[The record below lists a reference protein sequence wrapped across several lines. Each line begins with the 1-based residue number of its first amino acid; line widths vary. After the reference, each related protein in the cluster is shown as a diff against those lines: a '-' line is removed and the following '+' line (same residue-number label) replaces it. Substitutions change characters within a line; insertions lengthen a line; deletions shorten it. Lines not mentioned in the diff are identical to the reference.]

1 MLDIY
6 YGIISGVIIMKYYLD
21 EVINDN
27 KNDKTLTIEIIG
39 YNEFIVE
46 YSDIH
51 HIINMQHHLNDVKHC
66 RVDLYYDGYNG
77 IMSILDKKSL
87 KHYHSFGFC
96 LSDKKLILIDNEKI
110 VENLIKQIKA
120 EYYNKH
126 ISLSCFL
133 QYLIVKIIENDGLYL
148 QKYLEK
154 LESIEDQIDLNFN
167 EKISK
172 SIMSIRKNLLSI
184 SSYYTQLGDMVDIF
198 CDNESDFLNSY
209 ECHLFNMLARR
220 IDRLERQVA
229 TLRDYSMQIRE
240 MYQNKIDMH
249 QNKVMTLLTVAT
261 SLFFPLSIITG
272 WYGMNFVYMPELFSK
287 YGYIMVIIASV
298 LIIIIEMIIFKKK
311 KFF

>member
-1 MLDIY
+1 ME
-6 YGIISGVIIMKYYLD
+6 YYLD
-21 EVINDN
+21 EVINEIS
-27 KNDKTLTIEIIG
+27 NDKTLIIEVIG
-39 YNEFIVE
+39 YDEFVLK
-46 YSDIH
+46 YHDMYH
-51 HIINMQHHLNDVKHC
+51 GINMQHHLNDVKHC

-77 IMSILDKKSL
+77 IMGVLDKKLL
-87 KHYHSFGFC
+87 KNYHSFGFC
-96 LSDKKLILIDNEKI
+96 LNDNKLILIDDENI
-110 VENLIKQIKA
+110 VRGLIEQIKP

-133 QYLIVKIIENDGLYL
+133 HYLIVKIIENDGLYL
-148 QKYLEK
+148 QKYLQK
-154 LESIEDQIDLNFN
+154 LELIEDQIDSNFN

-184 SSYYTQLGDMVDIF
+184 SSYYSQLGDMVDVF
-198 CDNESDFLNSY
+198 CDNESDFLNTY

-220 IDRLERQVA
+220 IDRLERQIA
-229 TLRDYSMQIRE
+229 ALRDYSMQVRE

-249 QNKVMTLLTVAT
+249 QNRVMTLLTVAT

-287 YGYIMVIIASV
+287 YGYIMVIIISV
-298 LIIIIEMIIFKKK
+298 LIILIEMIIFKKK

>member
-1 MLDIY
+1 
-6 YGIISGVIIMKYYLD
+6 MKYYLD
-21 EVINDN
+21 EVINDIS
-27 KNDKTLTIEIIG
+27 NDKTLVIEIIG
-39 YNEFIVE
+39 YDEFIIK
-46 YSDIH
+46 YQNMH
-51 HIINMQHHLNDVKHC
+51 HGINMQHHLNDVKHC

-77 IMSILDKKSL
+77 IMSVLDKRLL

-96 LSDKKLILIDNEKI
+96 LNDNKLILIDDENI
-110 VENLIKQIKA
+110 VKELIEQIKP

-133 QYLIVKIIENDGLYL
+133 HFLIVKIIENDGLYL
-148 QKYLEK
+148 QEYLEK
-154 LESIEDQIDLNFN
+154 LELIEDQIDLNFN

-184 SSYYTQLGDMVDIF
+184 SSYYSQLGDMVDVF
-198 CDNESDFLNSY
+198 CDNESDFLNTY

-220 IDRLERQVA
+220 IDRLERQISA
-229 TLRDYSMQIRE
+229 LRDYSMQVRE

-249 QNKVMTLLTVAT
+249 QNRVMTLLTVAT

-272 WYGMNFVYMPELFSK
+272 WYGMNFVYMPELFNK
-287 YGYIMVIIASV
+287 YGYIMVIIISILV
-298 LIIIIEMIIFKKK
+298 ILIEMIIFKKK

>member
-6 YGIISGVIIMKYYLD
+6 YDIINGVIIMEYYLD
-21 EVINDN
+21 EIINSY

-39 YNEFIVE
+39 YDEFMIK
-46 YSDIH
+46 YQDIH
-51 HIINMQHHLNDVKHC
+51 HSINMQRHLNDVKHC

-77 IMSILDKKSL
+77 IMSVLDKESL
-87 KHYHSFGFC
+87 KQYHSFGFC
-96 LSDKKLILIDNEKI
+96 LNDHRLILIDDENI
-110 VENLIKQIKA
+110 VKELIEQIKP

-133 QYLIVKIIENDGLYL
+133 HYLVVKILENDGLYL
-148 QKYLEK
+148 QEHLEK
-154 LESIEDQIDLNFN
+154 LEFIENQIDLNFN

-172 SIMSIRKNLLSI
+172 SIISVRKKLLSL
-184 SSYYTQLGDMVDIF
+184 SSYYTQLGDMIDVF
-198 CDNESDFLNSY
+198 CDNESDFLNTY

-220 IDRLERQVA
+220 IDRLERQIA
-229 TLRDYSMQIRE
+229 ALRDYSMQVRE

-249 QNKVMTLLTVAT
+249 QNRVMTLLTVAT

-287 YGYIMVIIASV
+287 YGYILVIVVSI
-298 LIIIIEMIIFKKK
+298 LIILIEMIIFKKK

>member
-1 MLDIY
+1 
-6 YGIISGVIIMKYYLD
+6 MKYYLD
-21 EVINDN
+21 EVINDIS
-27 KNDKTLTIEIIG
+27 NDKTLVIEIIG
-39 YNEFIVE
+39 YDEFIIK
-46 YSDIH
+46 YQNMH
-51 HIINMQHHLNDVKHC
+51 HGINMQHHLNDVKHC

-77 IMSILDKKSL
+77 IMSVLDKKLL

-96 LSDKKLILIDNEKI
+96 LNDNKLILIDDENI
-110 VENLIKQIKA
+110 VKELIEQIKP

-133 QYLIVKIIENDGLYL
+133 HFLIVKIIENDGLYL
-148 QKYLEK
+148 QEYLEK
-154 LESIEDQIDLNFN
+154 LELIEDQIDLNFN

-184 SSYYTQLGDMVDIF
+184 SSYYSQLGDMVDVF
-198 CDNESDFLNSY
+198 CDNESDFLNTY

-220 IDRLERQVA
+220 IDRLERQISA
-229 TLRDYSMQIRE
+229 LRDYSMQVRE

-249 QNKVMTLLTVAT
+249 QNRVMTLLTVAT

-272 WYGMNFVYMPELFSK
+272 WYGMNFVYMPELFNK
-287 YGYIMVIIASV
+287 YGYIMVIIISILV
-298 LIIIIEMIIFKKK
+298 ILIEMIIFKKK